1 MERLITMYA
10 ASAIT
15 APATNP
21 IIKDIRSIYIVCYV
35 LLTGN
40 RYGKKAA
47 VSSQKILLD
56 KIWGPAD
63 SGIPS
68 GRARHPRPEMRPV
81 QSNVLISAIDA
92 GGYDNVSV
100 CVFSVQPLS

>member
-1 MERLITMYA
+1 M
-10 ASAIT
+10 
-15 APATNP
+15 
-21 IIKDIRSIYIVCYV
+21 C

-68 GRARHPRPEMRPV
+68 RRARHPRPEMRPV
-81 QSNVLISAIDA
+81 QSNVLISAIDS
-92 GGYDNVSV
+92 GGLLR
-100 CVFSVQPLS
+100 VFEVAVQVLSKLLFR